1 MVQERPVRV
10 ERRLSAILAADV
22 AGYSRLMHS
31 DEEATHAKLTSLLT
45 DAVAP
50 AIAEHGGRIV
60 KNTGDGFLAEFP
72 SAVEAVRA
80 AMQFQTRIKELT
92 SDDPEDRRIA
102 FRVGI
107 NIGDVIVEPNDIFGD
122 GVNIAARLESIA
134 EPGGICISSAA
145 YDQVRGKVGDEFAD
159 LGEQSLKNIALPV
172 RAYALQLPD
181 TLPIVSFLNMT
192 GRFPFRLWPARGVRR
207 ARIGL
212 TIAFLLL
219 MTGGGVGYWY
229 IRWGEPQPL
238 NHRLSIVVLP
248 FTNLSNEPEQE
259 YFAEGVTDDL
269 SADLSR
275 IEHSF
280 VIAPSTGRAYK
291 NVDPKRVGRE
301 LGVRYI
307 LDGSLRRTESM
318 VRINAR
324 LIDARTG
331 AEIWSERVDGDW
343 AKSTQLQDIIT
354 GRLARRLD
362 LELTNQESRD
372 AEVKRPNSP
381 DAVDLTMRGWAVL
394 NQPYSREQLAQSSA
408 LFERA
413 LQIDP
418 GFPKALVGLADT
430 LAVEVNYRW
439 TDAPADQLR
448 RAENAVDRVL
458 SQFPSDA
465 MAHFVKGEI
474 QRAKGRNLDAAVGE
488 YVAAIAINPSLAP
501 AHGALG
507 ATKIRLGRSAEAFA
521 PLQMAIQLSPR
532 DPLLNTWYF
541 YVCHAH
547 THLGQYD
554 EAIDWCRRSIAVKPF
569 WIAYAD
575 LAAANALT
583 GHDREAHAA
592 VAELRRL
599 RPDFTVALWLQDGSG
614 WSDNVVFLAEFQHIA
629 EGLRKAGLSECKVE
643 RAKSRVGPRARCV
656 PDTSSP
662 DLRFSHNGV
671 GSEVR

>member
-1 MVQERPVRV
+1 MVQERPVRI
-10 ERRLSAILAADV
+10 ERRLAAILAADV
-22 AGYSRLMHS
+22 AGYSRLMHH
-31 DEEATHAKLTSLLT
+31 DEEATHAKLTALLT
-45 DAVAP
+45 DVLDP
-50 AIAEHGGRIV
+50 AIAEHGGHVV

-72 SAVEAVRA
+72 SAVEAIRA
-80 AMQFQTRIKELT
+80 AVQFQTRIHELAVG
-92 SDDPEDRRIA
+92 DPEDRRIA

-145 YDQVRGKVGDEFAD
+145 YDQVRGKVGVDFAD
-159 LGEQSLKNIALPV
+159 LGEQNLKNIALPV

-181 TLPIVSFLNMT
+181 TPPIVSLLTAPWVF
-192 GRFPFRLWPARGVRR
+192 RFRGVRR
-207 ARIGL
+207 VQIGL

-219 MTGGGVGYWY
+219 ITGGGVGYWY

-259 YFAEGVTDDL
+259 YFAEGITDDL

-275 IEHSF
+275 IEDSF
-280 VIAPSTGRAYK
+280 VIAPNTARAYK

-324 LIDARTG
+324 LIDAQTG

-343 AKSTQLQDIIT
+343 AKSMQLQDIIT

-372 AEVKRPNSP
+372 AEVMRPNNP
-381 DAVDLTMRGWAVL
+381 NAVDLAMRGWAVL
-394 NQPYSREQLAQSSA
+394 NQPYSREQLTQSSA

-418 GFPKALVGLADT
+418 GFPKALVGLAAT
-430 LAVEVNYRW
+430 LAVGVNYRW

-448 RAENAVDRVL
+448 RAENAVDQVL
-458 SQFPSDA
+458 SRFPSDA
-465 MAHFVKGEI
+465 MAAMG
-474 QRAKGRNLDAAVGE
+474 
-488 YVAAIAINPSLAP
+488 
-501 AHGALG
+501 
-507 ATKIRLGRSAEAFA
+507 
-521 PLQMAIQLSPR
+521 
-532 DPLLNTWYF
+532 
-541 YVCHAH
+541 
-547 THLGQYD
+547 
-554 EAIDWCRRSIAVKPF
+554 
-569 WIAYAD
+569 
-575 LAAANALT
+575 
-583 GHDREAHAA
+583 
-592 VAELRRL
+592 
-599 RPDFTVALWLQDGSG
+599 
-614 WSDNVVFLAEFQHIA
+614 
-629 EGLRKAGLSECKVE
+629 
-643 RAKSRVGPRARCV
+643 
-656 PDTSSP
+656 
-662 DLRFSHNGV
+662 
-671 GSEVR
+671 

>member
-10 ERRLSAILAADV
+10 ERRLAAILAADV

-31 DEEATHAKLTSLLT
+31 DEEATHAKLTALLT

-92 SDDPEDRRIA
+92 IDDPEDRRIA

-107 NIGDVIVEPNDIFGD
+107 NIGDVIAEPNDIFGD

-145 YDQVRGKVGDEFAD
+145 YDQVRGKVGVEFAD
-159 LGEQSLKNIALPV
+159 LGEQNLKNIALPV

-181 TLPIVSFLNMT
+181 TLPIVSFLNIA
-192 GRFPFRLWPARGVRR
+192 GGFPFRLWPARGVRR

-229 IRWGEPQPL
+229 IRWGEPQPM

-275 IEHSF
+275 IEDSF
-280 VIAPSTGRAYK
+280 VIAPSTARAYK

-307 LDGSLRRTESM
+307 LDGSLRRRESM

-343 AKSTQLQDIIT
+343 SKSMQLQDIIT

-372 AEVKRPNSP
+372 AEVTRPNNP
-381 DAVDLTMRGWAVL
+381 DAVDLAMRGWAVL

-418 GFPKALVGLADT
+418 GFPKALVGLAAT

-439 TDAPADQLR
+439 TDAPTDQLR
-448 RAENAVDRVL
+448 RAENAVDQVL
-458 SQFPSDA
+458 SRFPSDA

-507 ATKIRLGRSAEAFA
+507 ATKIRVGRSAEAFG

-554 EAIDWCRRSIAVKPF
+554 EAIDWCSRSIAVKPF

-575 LAAANALT
+575 LAAANAIT
-583 GHDREAHAA
+583 GHEREAHAA

-599 RPDFTVALWLQDGSG
+599 RPNYTVALWLQDGSG
-614 WSDNVVFLAEFQHIA
+614 WSDNVVFLAEFQRIA
-629 EGLRKAGLSECKVE
+629 EGLRKAGLPE
-643 RAKSRVGPRARCV
+643 
-656 PDTSSP
+656 
-662 DLRFSHNGV
+662 
-671 GSEVR
+671 